1 MTRLGQATLL
11 GFLWGI
17 LGPALPAQEGPLQLS
32 FSVGNT
38 ASYRI
43 QLTVRSEV
51 IGQQTETIGAKTYV
65 RPFAQSAQR
74 GLNWTATRRV
84 LSVGPD
90 GIAEIEETLDHFE
103 GAAEARAAA
112 DEKAARLDT
121 ALREALGSWGATPKL
136 HYRET
141 HEGQV
146 LDLKADGV
154 PSLGEAPPALL
165 TLWLVRALRPAAA
178 LPSAPIRLG
187 ERWQE
192 PRSTQLPNW
201 SEVRGS
207 ETGEWLDSPGAAQP
221 ALRLHVVQQISGTVV
236 SGAERPPEGMA
247 QGTFHGESLNTVAL
261 GDGQLLGATRSATR
275 EITWI
280 LVPVEGLSER
290 PQFTGRLAVQIE
302 IEACN
307 EDPCL
312 PPQPPVGGN
321 QQ

>member
-17 LGPALPAQEGPLQLS
+17 LGPSVPAQERPLQRS

-51 IGQQTETIGAKTYV
+51 TGQQTETIGAKTYV
-65 RPFAQSAQR
+65 RPFAQSAQNR
-74 GLNWTATRRV
+74 LNWTATWRV
-84 LSVGPD
+84 LSVGSD

-103 GAAEARAAA
+103 GAAEAWAAA
-112 DEKAARLDT
+112 DEKAARLAT
-121 ALREALGSWGATPKL
+121 ALREALAGWGATRTL
-136 HYRET
+136 RYRET
-141 HEGQV
+141 REGQL
-146 LDLKADGV
+146 LDLKADSV
-154 PSLGEAPPALL
+154 PLLGEAPPALL

-178 LPSAPIRLG
+178 LPGAPIRLG
-187 ERWQE
+187 ARWQE
-192 PRSTQLPNW
+192 PRSAQLPNW
-201 SEVRGS
+201 ADVSGS
-207 ETGEWLDSPGAAQP
+207 ETGEWLDAPGAAQL

-236 SGAERPPEGMA
+236 SGVEKPPEGTA
-247 QGTFHGESLNTVAL
+247 QGTFHGESLNTVSL

-290 PQFTGRLAVQIE
+290 PRFMGRLAVQIE

-312 PPQPPVGGN
+312 PPQFPVGRN
-321 QQ
+321 RQ

>member
-11 GFLWGI
+11 GFLWG
-17 LGPALPAQEGPLQLS
+17 LLVPSVAAQERPLERS
-32 FSVGNT
+32 FSVGDT

-51 IGQQTETIGAKTYV
+51 TGQQTETIGAKTYV
-65 RPFAQSAQR
+65 RPFAQSAENR
-74 GLNWTATRRV
+74 LNWTATRHV
-84 LSVGPD
+84 LSVGSD

-103 GAAEARAAA
+103 GVAGASAPA
-112 DEKAARLDT
+112 DEKAAKLAT
-121 ALREALGSWGATPKL
+121 ALREALAGWGATRTL

-141 HEGQV
+141 REGQL

-154 PSLGEAPPALL
+154 PLLGEAPPALL
-165 TLWLVRALRPAAA
+165 TLWLLRALRPAAA
-178 LPSAPIRLG
+178 LPRAPLRFG

-192 PRSTQLPNW
+192 ARSAQLPNW
-201 SEVRGS
+201 ADVSGS
-207 ETGEWLDSPGAAQP
+207 ETGEWLDARGATQP

-236 SGAERPPEGMA
+236 SGTEKPPEGTA
-247 QGTFHGESLNTVAL
+247 QGSFHGESLNTVSL

-312 PPQPPVGGN
+312 SPQPPVGRN
-321 QQ
+321 RQ